1 MVLYEEQKK
10 NLDEGDFHCLW
21 LSKLNEEIEKLSKQ
35 IKELEKAQ
43 KWIGSRIH
51 RNMEV
56 GAFFCA
62 LFCTTFVYKNPCK
75 KEVFA

>member
-43 KWIGSRIH
+43 K
-51 RNMEV
+51 
-56 GAFFCA
+56 
-62 LFCTTFVYKNPCK
+62 
-75 KEVFA
+75 